1 MVAGSNA
8 VNLTDGLDGLATGLS
23 IISFI
28 TFGIITFDTGWL
40 LGYEEI
46 AAFCFIL
53 AGSLLGFLVFNINPA
68 KIFMGDTGSLTLGAT
83 LASVAILTRHE
94 LLLVVVGA
102 VFVLETMSVI
112 LQVTYF
118 KLTHGK
124 RLFKMAPF
132 HHSLEA
138 AGWSEQKIV
147 RLFWL
152 IGLICS
158 MVAIGF
164 GVFL

>member
-1 MVAGSNA
+1 
-8 VNLTDGLDGLATGLS
+8 
-23 IISFI
+23 
-28 TFGIITFDTGWL
+28 
-40 LGYEEI
+40 
-46 AAFCFIL
+46 
-53 AGSLLGFLVFNINPA
+53 
-68 KIFMGDTGSLTLGAT
+68 MGDTGSLTLGAT
-83 LASVAILTRHE
+83 LASIAILTRHE
-94 LLLVVVGA
+94 LLLVVIGA
-102 VFVLETMSVI
+102 VFVLETVSVI

-138 AGWSEQKIV
+138 SGWPEQKIV
-147 RLFWL
+147 RVFWL

-158 MVAIGF
+158 MIAIGF